1 MNSNYYRVVYEDI
14 VIAEKMSLETALI
27 LVNALFEKFY
37 CELTLHYTIE
47 RMYEEEKIA
56 NNQYDLLKKSKGE

>member
-1 MNSNYYRVVYEDI
+1 MASDYYRVVYEDI

-27 LVNALFEKFY
+27 LVKALFEKFY

-47 RMYEEEKIA
+47 RMSEEEIT

>member
-1 MNSNYYRVVYEDI
+1 MESDYYRVVYEDI

-27 LVNALFEKFY
+27 LVKALFEKFY

-47 RMYEEEKIA
+47 RMSEEEEIA
-56 NNQYDLLKKSKGE
+56 NNQYDSLKKSKGE